1 MTTRMTI
8 DYFLL
13 LQDYKTKTDYSHSQ
27 YHLAEASLSDHQ
39 NAKLTESF
47 ICQTK
52 TCAII
57 ITVIN
62 RCWELL
68 FIILSICGRLRSC
81 LSSLDALVDVHS
93 SYVVFKGNIC
103 NQNPFQSSIKTDADV
118 SSSHLAIEDCIH
130 SWLGCQKGDLNYPL
144 KPMCATL

>member
-1 MTTRMTI
+1 MTIRMTI

-39 NAKLTESF
+39 NAKLTEFF

-62 RCWELL
+62 RC
-68 FIILSICGRLRSC
+68 
-81 LSSLDALVDVHS
+81 
-93 SYVVFKGNIC
+93 
-103 NQNPFQSSIKTDADV
+103 
-118 SSSHLAIEDCIH
+118 
-130 SWLGCQKGDLNYPL
+130 
-144 KPMCATL
+144 